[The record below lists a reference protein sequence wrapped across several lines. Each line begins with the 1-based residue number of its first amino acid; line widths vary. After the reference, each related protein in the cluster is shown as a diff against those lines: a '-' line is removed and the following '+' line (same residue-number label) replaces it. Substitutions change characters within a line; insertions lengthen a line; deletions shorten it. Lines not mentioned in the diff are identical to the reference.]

1 MEMTKRRMTMQKFMI
16 SKTYSEG
23 YKTHSVTVFYNVP
36 GYLMAQFICKLC
48 NFVYGSEGVY
58 YYFKEVN

>member
-1 MEMTKRRMTMQKFMI
+1 MQKFMI

-48 NFVYGSEGVY
+48 NFVYGSQGVY